1 MKMSVDACVFLRDA
15 RALVLT
21 YECHLRDGHQ
31 LLLLAYAGMG
41 GSEDNAPS
49 RIRRAQL
56 LAEYQIA
63 LPDDVSLELAQE
75 AEPSGDT
82 GLCEAAMEVGS
93 TASDA
98 CAVSGCPAGMS
109 AASHGAS
116 QISPEGLR
124 AAGEEAGTRS
134 HVQDEE
140 VEKAKFMASWRESCP
155 QVCVCARALM
165 LACEKTVSCTAVLA
179 QINDM
184 SCQSELYAICLC
196 LCVRLALCAV
206 HHDSDSMFDYR
217 CLIASNRML

>member
-1 MKMSVDACVFLRDA
+1 MFLNDA
-15 RALVLT
+15 RALALT
-21 YECHLRDGHQ
+21 YECHFRDGHQ

-41 GSEDNAPS
+41 GSEDDAPS

-56 LAEYQIA
+56 LADYQIA
-63 LPDDVSLELAQE
+63 LADDVSLLLAQE
-75 AEPSGDT
+75 AEPSGGT
-82 GLCEAAMEVGS
+82 GLCETAMEVGS
-93 TASDA
+93 RASDA
-98 CAVSGCPAGMS
+98 CAVSACPAGMS
-109 AASHGAS
+109 AARHGAS

-134 HVQDEE
+134 HVEEEE
-140 VEKAKFMASWRESCP
+140 VEKAKFMASWRASCP
-155 QVCVCARALM
+155 QVCVALM
-165 LACEKTVSCTAVLA
+165 LACEKNASCTAVLA